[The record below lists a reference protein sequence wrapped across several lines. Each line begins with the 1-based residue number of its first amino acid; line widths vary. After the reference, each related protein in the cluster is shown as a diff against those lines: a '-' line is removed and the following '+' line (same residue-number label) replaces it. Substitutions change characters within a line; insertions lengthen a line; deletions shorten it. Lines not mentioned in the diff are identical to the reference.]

1 MTSDVRFE
9 TDQGGFDLFALSF
22 AAVMRLF
29 GEEGVD
35 PFAIGNDLGTD
46 RQRGEVAVG
55 GHVVQRLVM
64 QFISVEEDLQAG

>member
-1 MTSDVRFE
+1 MGLE
-9 TDQGGFDLFALSF
+9 ADQGGFDLFALGF
-22 AAVMRLF
+22 AAVMRLL
-29 GEEGVD
+29 GEKCID
-35 PFAIGNDLGTD
+35 PLTIRNDFGTD